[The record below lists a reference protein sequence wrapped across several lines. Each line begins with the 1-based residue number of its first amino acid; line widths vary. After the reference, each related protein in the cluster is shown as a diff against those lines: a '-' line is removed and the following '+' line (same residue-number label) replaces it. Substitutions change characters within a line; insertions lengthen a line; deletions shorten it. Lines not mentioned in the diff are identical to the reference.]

1 MAYDFSLDG
10 KSIWAL
16 TGGSAALCL
25 LIFFAGVLL
34 GANWGMHETAASTT
48 RVATTATTTTAH
60 PAPATQNAD
69 ATVAAVATVAALP
82 YAAPQQQGPVVYDL
96 PERQG
101 YAVRDYV
108 AQGGGAQGYAAQ
120 DYAAQGYASRA
131 PESSDYLSR
140 QRSAAPPTPSA
151 ATAREVATAPPVNL
165 RREAARLSS
174 MGADSDPR
182 LISEAGADAAAMAST
197 SSASYSVQVGAY
209 AEEGD
214 ARRLVG
220 DLENKGYTPSLF
232 SGRDSEGRSW
242 YAVRIGAYANQHEA
256 AQAANNFS
264 RQERLKAVVRPFN
277 SL

>member
-34 GANWGMHETAASTT
+34 GANWGTHETAASTT
-48 RVATTATTTTAH
+48 RVATTATTAATTTGQ
-60 PAPATQNAD
+60 PATPNAD
-69 ATVAAVATVAALP
+69 VNATVSTVSTLP

-120 DYAAQGYASRA
+120 DYAAQGYAARA
-131 PESSDYLSR
+131 PETSDYVSR
-140 QRSAAPPTPSA
+140 QRSTAAPLTPPA
-151 ATAREVATAPPVNL
+151 TTAREVATAPPFNL

-182 LISEAGADAAAMAST
+182 LVSEAGADAAAST